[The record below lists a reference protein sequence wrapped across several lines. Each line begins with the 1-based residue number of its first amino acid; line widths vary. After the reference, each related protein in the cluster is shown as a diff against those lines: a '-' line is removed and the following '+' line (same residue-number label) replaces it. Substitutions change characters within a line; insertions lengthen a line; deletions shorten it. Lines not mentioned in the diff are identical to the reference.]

1 MILIDYLRHDFRT
14 TLQTLSFPTVI
25 AGVRNLMRQRVQ
37 LFYRLETVK
46 TMRAYIAYNMDGNE
60 DLLASLETTNWSV
73 EEGKGRE

>member
-1 MILIDYLRHDFRT
+1 
-14 TLQTLSFPTVI
+14 
-25 AGVRNLMRQRVQ
+25 MRQRVQ